1 MKRIIKSKFCRNVIS
16 AIITV
21 LMTALLF
28 SLAKHFLYR
37 GDETRGDSFIILL
50 MIFVCSLSFG
60 VNIVHF
66 IRAVYMKKEK
76 NISLKEAWNEETE
89 TR

>member
-1 MKRIIKSKFCRNVIS
+1 MKRIIKSKYCRIVIS
-16 AIITV
+16 VIITV

-50 MIFVCSLSFG
+50 MVFVCSLSFG
-60 VNIVHF
+60 VNVVHF
-66 IRAVYMKKEK
+66 ISALYTKKEK
-76 NISLKEAWNEETE
+76 NISLKEAWNEET
-89 TR
+89 RNN